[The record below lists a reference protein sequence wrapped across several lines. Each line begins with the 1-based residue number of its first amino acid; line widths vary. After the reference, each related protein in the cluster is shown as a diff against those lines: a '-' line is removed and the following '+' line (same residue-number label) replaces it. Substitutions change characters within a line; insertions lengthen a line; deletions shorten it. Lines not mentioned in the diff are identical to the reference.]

1 MIIPLI
7 TYLLLFVV
15 PLIVVPNI
23 VLRFE
28 PPKVLVSEV
37 LIAFLCVYLIATG
50 KFALK
55 RVNKY
60 LAVLVGCLFFLSLGH
75 LLLSPTDQNLFG
87 NVFRLQGTVLFW
99 NFLVFALITQNAY
112 FRLKEKSIFLCALIG
127 LGIGSLVFGDNSAGR
142 LIGSVGE
149 PNALAAVS
157 IVVFPFVF
165 LSFKS
170 LWVRMLSLIWIFAII
185 NFTESR
191 SALIALIIQLIFI
204 GTVKLFR
211 GKFLPGLIMSV
222 ILISLSLLL
231 PVFDR
236 AYFLQTNTD
245 PYAFRFE
252 DRAEIWQVA
261 MLAGAKSPIIGSGI
275 ETIQGKINKT
285 AQEINATS
293 QYQVV
298 DSSHNLLLDYWIW
311 GGSIGLILLGIL
323 IIWTMINLSKKR
335 LYIESVVLVGL
346 LTVLMFNP
354 TTVSVLLGFWW
365 VIGRSF
371 ANPEVE
377 S

>member
-1 MIIPLI
+1 M
-7 TYLLLFVV
+7 V

>member
-1 MIIPLI
+1 MITPLI

-15 PLIVVPNI
+15 PLIVIPGI
-23 VLRFE
+23 ALRFE
-28 PPKVLVSEV
+28 PPKVLVTEV
-37 LIAFLCVYLIATG
+37 LIAVLSVYLIATG

-60 LAVLVGCLFFLSLGH
+60 LAGLLGCLFLLSLGH
-75 LLLSPTDQNLFG
+75 FLLSPTDQNLFG
-87 NVFRLQGTVLFW
+87 NVFRLQGTILFW
-99 NFLVFALITQNAY
+99 NFLIFAVITQNSY
-112 FRLKEKSIFLCALIG
+112 FRLKEKPIFLCALIS
-127 LGIGSLVFGDNSAGR
+127 LGIGSLLFGDNSAGR

-157 IVVFPFVF
+157 IVVFPFVL

-170 LWVRMLSLIWIFAII
+170 LWVRMLSLIWILAII

-191 SALIALIIQLIFI
+191 SALIALFIQLIFI
-204 GTVKLFR
+204 GSIKLFK
-211 GKFLPGLIMSV
+211 GKFFPGFIISV

-231 PVFDR
+231 PVLDR

-261 MLAGAKSPIIGSGI
+261 ILAGTKSPIYGSGI
-275 ETIQGKINKT
+275 EAIQGRINQS

-293 QYQVV
+293 QYQIV

-311 GGSIGLILLGIL
+311 GGFIGLILLTVLVIL
-323 IIWTMINLSKKR
+323 TLINLSKKKMR
-335 LYIESVVLVGL
+335 VEAVIFVGL

-371 ANPEVE
+371 SKVE
-377 S
+377 D